1 MTSRRFTTVAFLLAT
16 LPLGA
21 DAATPAQRIPVYP
34 GATLESGDPGSAS
47 CCSFATRD
55 ASSRV
60 IAFYERMLGTK
71 ALDSA
76 GLIARYPEW
85 RKAVEESRRN
95 APAVV
100 TWWEFVIG
108 EEVLAGT
115 KVPVLFEVVSSP
127 AGVRFNIEEDR
138 LAPGD
143 ERFLTEWRHRTREK
157 AGVRP
162 VDPKRL
168 ATCLPASAPSGFER
182 SDQGENAEGDGA
194 EAFSVWGRGEVTV
207 TVHLEDRVADRG
219 GARDLVQPGPGDK
232 AVKVNGKYT
241 GMESVERNAHGC
253 IGSRRAFL
261 VADRYLVEVKAD
273 GSCELSLLDEFIHR
287 MNLGN
292 LPAK

>member
-1 MTSRRFTTVAFLLAT
+1 MTSKRITTVAFLLAM

-21 DAATPAQRIPVYP
+21 DAATPAQKIPVYP

-60 IAFYERMLGTK
+60 IAFYEKTLGTK
-71 ALDSA
+71 ALDPA

-100 TWWEFVIG
+100 TWREFVIG
-108 EEVLAGT
+108 EDVLAGT
-115 KVPVLFEVVSSP
+115 KVPVLFEIVSSP
-127 AGVRFNIEEDR
+127 AGVRFNIQEDR

-143 ERFLTEWRHRTREK
+143 ERFVTEWRDRAREK

-162 VDPKRL
+162 LDPKRL
-168 ATCLPASAPSGFER
+168 AESLPASAPSGFEP
-182 SDQGENAEGDGA
+182 SDQGGNAEGDGA
-194 EAFSVWGRGEVTV
+194 EAFSVWVRGQVTV

-219 GARDLVQPGPGDK
+219 GAQDLVQPGPGD
-232 AVKVNGKYT
+232 
-241 GMESVERNAHGC
+241 R
-253 IGSRRAFL
+253 
-261 VADRYLVEVKAD
+261 
-273 GSCELSLLDEFIHR
+273 
-287 MNLGN
+287 
-292 LPAK
+292 P